1 MNVSNYQGVT
11 DEETALIFK
20 GALFELAPLNIPLC
34 LTVLVQNSVIFISY
48 YMDKDQFVPSL
59 FMGIALGDIVKA
71 QGDLILTFISILAQS
86 GLVEMTTLYKSLY
99 YYMVTALPGFNCAKL
114 SNVILTVTL
123 TLKVRDPF
131 HVINTSRLR
140 KIAASIFVMMS
151 LLHIVD
157 TVVMASLIV
166 GQPLYKLSRVF
177 RNLGFPGLI
186 TIWCSTPL
194 HQKRIVDMICCSLI
208 FCYCFVPPVL
218 IMVCMILQ
226 IKYLRRSLSGNEGSS
241 HMPNTSRH
249 VSVTVFMVSV
259 LFFVCQSALGILT
272 IVWNIL
278 ELYKKFDKR
287 GLQDKEYVD
296 EGILIGFTEISLPL
310 IYAVFY
316 PIILICRKP
325 DLREKYWQHLVCK
338 FCNRQ
343 YRNINDEQLEE
354 N

>member
-20 GALFELAPLNIPLC
+20 GALFELAPLNIHLC

-48 YMDKDQFVPSL
+48 YMDKAKFVPSL

-99 YYMVTALPGFNCAKL
+99 YYMVTALPGFNFAKL

-123 TLKVRDPF
+123 TLKLRDPF
-131 HVINTSRLR
+131 HVINTSR
-140 KIAASIFVMMS
+140 KVAASIFVMMS
-151 LLHIVD
+151 SLHIVD

-166 GQPLYKLSRVF
+166 GQPLYKYSKVF

-186 TIWCSTPL
+186 TIWCSTPV
-194 HQKRIVDMICCSLI
+194 HQKRIVDMICESLV

-226 IKYLRRSLSGNEGSS
+226 IKYLPRSLGGNEGSS
-241 HMPNTSRH
+241 QCSSHETRNTVR
-249 VSVTVFMVSV
+249 
-259 LFFVCQSALGILT
+259 ILA
-272 IVWNIL
+272 
-278 ELYKKFDKR
+278 
-287 GLQDKEYVD
+287 
-296 EGILIGFTEISLPL
+296 GF
-310 IYAVFY
+310 
-316 PIILICRKP
+316 
-325 DLREKYWQHLVCK
+325 
-338 FCNRQ
+338 
-343 YRNINDEQLEE
+343 
-354 N
+354 